1 METVGEK
8 ERERERIRDREMERV
23 TERERPGGPS
33 ILGYLYKKI

>member
-8 ERERERIRDREMERV
+8 ERVREREREMERV

-33 ILGYLYKKI
+33 ILGYSYKKI